1 MITYRWST
9 AADFDRILDT
19 ANRIFSLRVNEDGTE
34 VYDRSYF
41 RTLQPKLYGSA
52 DVMPPHLLA
61 FDGDRLVGLA
71 ALRVHPVRMFGQ
83 TVQVGGVGTVG
94 VIQEYR
100 NRGIMRELM
109 TRLNAEMEDRGV
121 TVGELGGRR
130 SRYAHFG
137 YSTGGYG
144 MELTFSRDDCLP
156 FPALDFAV
164 AELSGDAAPEEIRLF
179 LSLYDRTPVHAART
193 EADFLPTLRSGKR
206 RPYRILR
213 AGKTV
218 GYLCADSGLDA
229 VSELELEDPAFLP
242 HALHAFFNEV
252 GRSSLLFYGI
262 APAETGKLALLLPI
276 ATAAKL
282 SGRERYRI
290 FDYRG
295 LIEAG
300 LCARAE
306 HFPLLPGTVRFA
318 VEGYG
323 TLTVTVDRTVQVTRT
338 EEIAGTVLT
347 GEEATRLLLGLPS
360 PCGIPGKPL
369 SQPAS
374 AWFPLPFHNRPCDRI

>member
-1 MITYRWST
+1 M
-9 AADFDRILDT
+9 
-19 ANRIFSLRVNEDGTE
+19 
-34 VYDRSYF
+34 
-41 RTLQPKLYGSA
+41 
-52 DVMPPHLLA
+52 
-61 FDGDRLVGLA
+61 
-71 ALRVHPVRMFGQ
+71 
-83 TVQVGGVGTVG
+83 
-94 VIQEYR
+94 
-100 NRGIMRELM
+100 
-109 TRLNAEMEDRGV
+109 
-121 TVGELGGRR
+121 
-130 SRYAHFG
+130 
-137 YSTGGYG
+137 
-144 MELTFSRDDCLP
+144 
-156 FPALDFAV
+156 
-164 AELSGDAAPEEIRLF
+164 
-179 LSLYDRTPVHAART
+179 
-193 EADFLPTLRSGKR
+193 
-206 RPYRILR
+206 
-213 AGKTV
+213 
-218 GYLCADSGLDA
+218 
-229 VSELELEDPAFLP
+229 ELEDPAFLP

-252 GRSSLLFYGI
+252 GRSSLLLYGI

-300 LCARAE
+300 LRARAE

-323 TLTVTVDRTVQVTRT
+323 TLTVTVDGTVQVTRT

>member
-1 MITYRWST
+1 M
-9 AADFDRILDT
+9 
-19 ANRIFSLRVNEDGTE
+19 
-34 VYDRSYF
+34 
-41 RTLQPKLYGSA
+41 
-52 DVMPPHLLA
+52 
-61 FDGDRLVGLA
+61 
-71 ALRVHPVRMFGQ
+71 
-83 TVQVGGVGTVG
+83 
-94 VIQEYR
+94 
-100 NRGIMRELM
+100 
-109 TRLNAEMEDRGV
+109 
-121 TVGELGGRR
+121 
-130 SRYAHFG
+130 
-137 YSTGGYG
+137 
-144 MELTFSRDDCLP
+144 
-156 FPALDFAV
+156 
-164 AELSGDAAPEEIRLF
+164 F

-252 GRSSLLFYGI
+252 GRSSLLLYGI

-300 LCARAE
+300 LRARAE

-323 TLTVTVDRTVQVTRT
+323 TLTVTVDGTVQVTRT

-360 PCGIPGKPL
+360 PCGSPSRLRRGSRCRSTTARATGSEGAGNQSLKQKRRTNHAEQFIGSGSRTPPDCGTPRCIGRKYPV
-369 SQPAS
+369 QHAGGV
-374 AWFPLPFHNRPCDRI
+374 